1 LGEGS
6 TAVEQAGIGDESW
19 EKISEQRKAN
29 RMLTSIVIYLVLFL
43 TVIGSGSLI
52 FLVKS
57 DDQRILKLLLAFSG
71 AFLIGIS
78 FLKLIP
84 EVYSSGTR
92 FMGLFVM
99 LGFLIQLVLELITEG
114 AEHGHRHE
122 HSEDEKVSPFLLLTG
137 LCIHSF
143 LEGMPIVGAF
153 NIGIQHTLVLGIVIH
168 NIPISLTLMS
178 LFLHYGLSRRRALFF
193 LVVFA
198 LMTPLGSILSNII
211 HALTD
216 AALGIYFNYVMAV
229 VIGIFLHVSTSIL
242 FETEENHK
250 YNLRKFIT
258 VCAGILV
265 AFGLSLV

>member
-1 LGEGS
+1 
-6 TAVEQAGIGDESW
+6 
-19 EKISEQRKAN
+19 
-29 RMLTSIVIYLVLFL
+29 MLTLLILYLVLIL
-43 TVIGSGSLI
+43 TVLASGSFI
-52 FLVKS
+52 FFIRS
-57 DDQRILKLLLAFSG
+57 DNQRILRLLLAFSG

-84 EVYSSGTR
+84 EVFSSPAKYI
-92 FMGLFVM
+92 GLFVM

-114 AEHGHRHE
+114 AEHGHSHN
-122 HSEDEKVSPFLLLTG
+122 HSEGEKVSPFLLLTG

-153 NIGIQHTLVLGIVIH
+153 ATGIQHTLVIGIVIH

-178 LFLHYGLSRRRALFF
+178 LFIHYGLSKRRSLFF
-193 LVVFA
+193 LLVFS
-198 LMTPLGSILSNII
+198 LMTPMGSVLSNII
-211 HALTD
+211 HHLSS
-216 AALGIYFNYVMAV
+216 AASGIYFNYIMAV

-250 YNLRKFIT
+250 YNLQKFIT

-265 AFGLSLV
+265 SFGLSLI